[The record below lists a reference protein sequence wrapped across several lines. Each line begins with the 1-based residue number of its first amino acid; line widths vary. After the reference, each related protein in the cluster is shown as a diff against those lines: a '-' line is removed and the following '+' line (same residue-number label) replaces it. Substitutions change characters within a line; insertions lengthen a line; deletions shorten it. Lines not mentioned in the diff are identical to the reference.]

1 MDTEFEGSLCLK
13 QLEKVE
19 ECRYYAASSHYPT
32 LYTAYRHPVLV
43 SQRWPLDFKNVAFF
57 KWVTYSNF

>member
-13 QLEKVE
+13 LLEKVE

-43 SQRWPLDFKNVAFF
+43 
-57 KWVTYSNF
+57 